1 VTDASAALGRRLHAD
16 RFHTGVRVVTLLMWL
31 VAIVAAYIVLGLL
44 AAKISIPITGLGVL
58 LLLIA
63 AIVVAQPLAWWGER
77 QLIAHW
83 PSGRAVQ
90 LEPGALVWHD
100 HGPTSRFDLGQ
111 KVNYWRWRFAV
122 GRRRSGR
129 IPGNHHCF
137 AIRLV
142 QGDTVLTLYTFL
154 SPAAA
159 DSLTARY
166 PFYELRRPN
175 DPAKTAL
182 GGRDAIY
189 LAAEHTRWDEGAE
202 FEAGDFE
209 ALVGHLAVY
218 LSEFPRSA
226 QSGV

>member
-1 VTDASAALGRRLHAD
+1 VTDSSAALGRRLHAD
-16 RFHTGVRVVTLLMWL
+16 RFHTGVRVVTLVLWL
-31 VAIVAAYIVLGLL
+31 VAIVAAYIVLSLL
-44 AAKISIPITGLGVL
+44 AAQIFGPITGLGVL
-58 LLLIA
+58 LLLVV
-63 AIVVAQPLAWWGER
+63 AIIVAQPLAWFGER
-77 QLIAHW
+77 QLIARW
-83 PSGRAVQ
+83 PSGRAAE
-90 LEPGALVWHD
+90 LEPRALVWHD

-142 QGDTVLTLYTFL
+142 QGDTVVTLYTFL

-159 DSLTARY
+159 DRVTGRY

-175 DPAKTAL
+175 DPSKTTL

-202 FEAGDFE
+202 LEPGDFE
-209 ALVGHLAVY
+209 ALVAHLAAY
-218 LSEFPRSA
+218 LPEFSRSA